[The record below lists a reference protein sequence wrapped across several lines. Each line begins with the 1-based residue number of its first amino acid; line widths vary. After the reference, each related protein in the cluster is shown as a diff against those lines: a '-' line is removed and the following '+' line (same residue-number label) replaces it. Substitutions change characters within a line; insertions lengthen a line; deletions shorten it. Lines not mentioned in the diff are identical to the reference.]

1 MGGSTLVS
9 ERRGRGGPYDCPVS
23 WPGGLSPEEQA
34 RAEVRFLQRVGL
46 HLRVKRR
53 HRAGRGGRGAALR
66 CSAGGEAPAAPG
78 GDRGD
83 VGDQSAFGVCWAG
96 PENNRLLWVE
106 HPPPAWSPP
115 PGTAQPPA
123 SPPGQRLCAAVTAL
137 GEVGPCVGG
146 CRTKRPSDQ
155 SFQEPQARGRQ
166 GPRLFDGGG

>member
-1 MGGSTLVS
+1 M
-9 ERRGRGGPYDCPVS
+9 ER
-23 WPGGLSPEEQA
+23 SPEEQA

-106 HPPPAWSPP
+106 HPPPARSPP